1 MSVQLRAPR
10 LEEAAAIAELA
21 NRVSDELYGEAEET
35 ETTVRMWLTT
45 PDLELGK
52 DYRVALD
59 EDGRLTGYADL
70 GAHPDPKYWLDLR
83 VPMSS
88 DDETRDAL
96 IRWGE
101 ERARERSGGEKGA
114 LVRSFAYEPD
124 KPEKTTLERH
134 GYDLI
139 RHSYRMRIDFDDD
152 PPQPEWPEGVSVRP
166 ASEVDLETAYETQ
179 METFEDSWEHT
190 REPYEEWSHWM
201 IEEDLDLSLWFV
213 AEEHGEVAG
222 VALTK
227 PHEAEE
233 GLGWVRV
240 LGVRRPWRRRGLG
253 RAILLHVFQEY
264 RRRGFHGVGLGVDAE
279 SLTGANRLYENAG
292 MRVFRRSDIYEKA
305 LS

>member
-1 MSVQLRAPR
+1 MTVELRAPR
-10 LEEAAAIAELA
+10 LEEAAAIARLA
-21 NRVSDELYGEAEET
+21 NRVSDELFGEAEET

-45 PDLELGK
+45 PDLELDK

-59 EDGRLTGYADL
+59 QEGRLTGYADL

-88 DDETRDAL
+88 SDETRDAL

-101 ERARERSGGEKGA
+101 ERARRRAGGHEGA
-114 LVRSFAYEPD
+114 LMRAFAYDSDE
-124 KPEKTTLERH
+124 PEKMALERH
-134 GYDLI
+134 GYQLI
-139 RHSYRMRIDFDDD
+139 RHSYRMRIDFDDE
-152 PPQPEWPEGVSVRP
+152 PPPPEWPEGVTVRP
-166 ASEVDLETAYETQ
+166 ATEADLETAYETQ

-190 REPYEEWSHWM
+190 REPYDEWSHWVV
-201 IEEDLDLSLWFV
+201 EEDLDLSLWFV
-213 AEEHGEVAG
+213 AEENGEVAG
-222 VALTK
+222 IALTK
-227 PHEAEE
+227 QHEAEE

-240 LGVRRPWRRRGLG
+240 LGVRRPWRRRGVG
-253 RAILLHVFQEY
+253 RALLLHVFQEY

>member
-10 LEEAAAIAELA
+10 LDEAEALAELA
-21 NRVSDELYGEAEET
+21 NLVSDELYGEAEET

-45 PDLELGK
+45 PDLELDK
-52 DYRVALD
+52 DYRVAHD
-59 EDGRLTGYADL
+59 QEGRFTGYADL

-83 VPMSS
+83 VPTSA

-96 IRWGE
+96 LRWGE
-101 ERARERSGGEKGA
+101 ERARERANGREGA
-114 LVRSFAYEPD
+114 LIRAFAYQPD
-124 KPEKTTLERH
+124 IPEKALLERH
-134 GYDLI
+134 GYALI
-139 RHSYRMRIDFDDD
+139 RHSYRMRIDFDSDL
-152 PPQPEWPEGVSVRP
+152 PQPVWPEGVTVRT
-166 ASEVDLETAYETQ
+166 ATEADVETAYETQ
-179 METFEDSWEHT
+179 METFEDSWEHS

-201 IEEDLDLSLWFV
+201 VEDDLDLSLWFV
-213 AEEHGEVAG
+213 AEENGEVAG
-222 VALTK
+222 IALTG
-227 PHEAEE
+227 PHEAQE

-253 RAILLHVFQEY
+253 RAILLHVFEEY

-292 MRVFRRSDIYEKA
+292 MRVYRRSDIYEKP

>member
-1 MSVQLRAPR
+1 MSLELRAPR
-10 LEEAAAIAELA
+10 LDEAAAIAELA
-21 NRVSDELYGEAEET
+21 NRVSNELFGEAEET
-35 ETTVRMWLTT
+35 ESTVRMWLTT
-45 PDLELGK
+45 PDLALDK

-59 EDGRLTGYADL
+59 EEGQLAGYADL

-83 VPMSS
+83 VPMSTG
-88 DDETRDAL
+88 DETRDAL

-101 ERARERSGGEKGA
+101 ERARERAGGGEGA
-114 LVRSFAYEPD
+114 LIRAFAYEPD
-124 KPEKTTLERH
+124 KPEKAALERH
-134 GYDLI
+134 SYELI

-152 PPQPEWPEGVSVRP
+152 PPQPEWPDGGTVRP
-166 ASEVDLETAYETQ
+166 ATEADAETAYETQ
-179 METFEDSWEHT
+179 METFEDSWEHA

-201 IEEDLDLSLWFV
+201 VEEDLDFSLWFV
-213 AEEHGEVAG
+213 AEENDEVAAI
-222 VALTK
+222 ALTK

-253 RAILLHVFQEY
+253 RALLLHVFQEY
-264 RRRGFHGVGLGVDAE
+264 RRRGFHGVGLGVDGE

-292 MRVFRRSDIYEKA
+292 MRVFRRSDIYEKS

>member
-1 MSVQLRAPR
+1 MSVELRAPR
-10 LEEAAAIAELA
+10 LEEAAGIADLA
-21 NRVSDELYGEAEET
+21 NRVSDELFGEAEET

-45 PDLELGK
+45 PDLELDK

-59 EDGRLTGYADL
+59 QEGQLIGYADL

-88 DDETRDAL
+88 GDETRDAL
-96 IRWGE
+96 IGWGE
-101 ERARERSGGEKGA
+101 ERARERAGGQDGA
-114 LVRSFAYEPD
+114 LVRAFAYEPD
-124 KPEKTTLERH
+124 EPEKWALERH
-134 GYDLI
+134 GYELI
-139 RHSYRMRIDFDDD
+139 RHSYRMRIDFDAD
-152 PPQPEWPEGVSVRP
+152 PPQPEWPEGVTVRP
-166 ASEVDLETAYETQ
+166 AIEADLETAYETQ
-179 METFEDSWEHT
+179 METFEDSWEHA

-201 IEEDLDLSLWFV
+201 VEEDLDLALWFV
-213 AEEHGEVAG
+213 AEENDEVAAI
-222 VALTK
+222 ALTK
-227 PHEAEE
+227 PHDAEE